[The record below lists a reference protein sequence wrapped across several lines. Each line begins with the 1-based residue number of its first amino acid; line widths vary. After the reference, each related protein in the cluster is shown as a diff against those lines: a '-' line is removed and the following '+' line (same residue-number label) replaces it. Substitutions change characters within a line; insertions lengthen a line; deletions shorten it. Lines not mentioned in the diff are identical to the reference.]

1 MKDLKEI
8 FKVKK
13 NLVTL
18 IVSLVLLIALP
29 ATLYLVKTEQI
40 FKPRAN
46 VGSYIRVVDPNGGQT
61 LTSTNNRYV
70 LLTLSFS
77 PQSASLPNQS
87 IQQKVTKV
95 KENFSLV
102 KTAYAAPSN
111 CSIDPSDGVC
121 WGTEPGDWC
130 EDQPYWY
137 AGPGM
142 CWAYCPGGCGGG
154 GGGTQ
159 TCNPFDAN
167 GDQEYDQFVGC
178 SECEHEIWACS
189 YNNYA
194 QSGYHDFGNAE
205 GRCTSAT
212 RPDICGSPNTCTYP
226 EKTTCWVGADCQ
238 NPLQADAGC
247 NKTHQVTGSH
257 CSQTDH
263 GPYGDGCTQGLPID
277 PPIEYITAYRISENP
292 SFPAGSTTQSG
303 FSSPQPLPF
312 GQTIPYNIVG
322 NPGLITIYGQMLIDN
337 NWVNITPASVT
348 LTSSGGTCADP
359 GATCGGGT
367 TCCNNYSCVY
377 PGFGSSNICVAPNNT
392 GSGID
397 LTASNLTMTPNSPF
411 AASQPIRFTGS
422 ITNIGSVGTG
432 QAFTGRFIV
441 SRAQTFEFVRQIQGG
456 VFALGPGQVAAN
468 LTEEIPANQLA
479 DGNYTVVLEAD
490 SGSVISETNEQNNRS
505 NVLNF
510 TVGSGGVGTS
520 CTLTANPNPASIG
533 SQITFTAT
541 NGYQFCAAGGGGGV
555 AGANGGLSNCVTGN
569 TVVCNALTAGTYTSS
584 RTVAPPGGSC
594 SAPVACNGNYVIQ
607 GAGFTPQPSTGGG
620 CTPIPGFFNCP
631 SVPPVSSINPV
642 SSANGGLACP
652 NKLGDAS
659 EPCDNLVNLL
669 DYNRWLDEFV
679 GRRTTQRANFNP
691 GAGAGKDNVVNLLDY
706 NTWLG
711 EFRKGI

>member
-87 IQQKVTKV
+87 IQQKVAKV

-247 NKTHQVTGSH
+247 NQTHQVTGSH

-422 ITNIGSVGTG
+422 ITNTRKDGTG
-432 QAFTGRFIV
+432 Q
-441 SRAQTFEFVRQIQGG
+441 
-456 VFALGPGQVAAN
+456 
-468 LTEEIPANQLA
+468 
-479 DGNYTVVLEAD
+479 D
-490 SGSVISETNEQNNRS
+490 
-505 NVLNF
+505 F

-642 SSANGGLACP
+642 SSADGGLACP
-652 NKLGDAS
+652 NKLGDAA
-659 EPCDNLVNLL
+659 EPCDNFVNLL
-669 DYNRWLDEFV
+669 E
-679 GRRTTQRANFNP
+679 
-691 GAGAGKDNVVNLLDY
+691 Y